1 MAKTK
6 AKAKP
11 VAKKKTTSTAK
22 AKPNRNT
29 KKSAILRKP
38 TTSKGKASAKSPDDV
53 FVHWMIE
60 KIVEMTDDFVA
71 EHDSDSALTGTERMR
86 LIGAGVRNYGA
97 HTSTA
102 KAVYM
107 SKIIKAWRTTKAN
120 NTSKGAKALA

>member
-1 MAKTK
+1 MAK
-6 AKAKP
+6 AKAKT
-11 VAKKKTTSTAK
+11 VAKKSQTKTKPDAK
-22 AKPNRNT
+22 Q
-29 KKSAILRKP
+29 SAILSKP
-38 TTSKGKASAKSPDDV
+38 MTSKTANESKPKSPDDV
-53 FVHWMIE
+53 LVHWMIE
-60 KIVEMTDDFVA
+60 KIVQMTDDFTA